1 MLCFVNVIC
10 ISGPLPTEIGKLN
23 SLLMFSVSENKLTG
37 TLPTHIGDMTSL
49 TGLSL
54 STNSFDG
61 E

>member
-10 ISGPLPTEIGKLN
+10 ISGPLPTEIAKLK
-23 SLLMFSVSENKLTG
+23 SLSWFYVYENKLTG

-49 TGLSL
+49 TDLEL
-54 STNSFDG
+54 QTNSFDG